1 MSSLYSSNGSSDED
15 ELSKL
20 IGKRSQ
26 IKRQKAVDVEE
37 AVKSLE
43 PTVDLDL
50 DKLPNFKTE
59 RPVRKNRPKRDEEK
73 EESPKGKSQK
83 EEESPI
89 VDFMAE
95 YEDEVRTV
103 FVVLFDSSRDAA
115 FTKLSHISCKQRTT
129 STFPIVSVFP
139 RLAGVTLPET
149 LLVPVNSPNAW

>member
-95 YEDEVRTV
+95 YEDEVRTY
-103 FVVLFDSSRDAA
+103 LIRPGMLLLRNSHTSRAN
-115 FTKLSHISCKQRTT
+115 KERL
-129 STFPIVSVFP
+129 P
-139 RLAGVTLPET
+139 RSQSYRCFHG
-149 LLVPVNSPNAW
+149 LLG